1 MDENKIEEINQ
12 TGQKL
17 MKGALILAVA
27 GIMSKIFG
35 AIFRIPLTNWIGA
48 EGMSYYGLAYNVYSF
63 FLIIA
68 TAGLPVAISRMV
80 AARTALGDH
89 KNAHKTYR
97 VSLILMFLIG
107 LISFLIC
114 FFGAEFIAESIG
126 NKGAALSMKAISPVL
141 LLSPVVAS
149 FRGYFQGKQAMNP
162 TAISEIT
169 EQFFRVVTGLSLSY
183 FLLSHSLEKASAG
196 ATFGASAGS
205 MAAFTILII
214 IYFYNRKSIFEKIH
228 HTESKEEKASSL
240 IKEMLKI
247 AIPITLGSAIMP
259 LMNIIDA
266 GIIMNRLQSTGWSL
280 NMSKTLFG
288 LISGFCDP
296 LLGFPHIFT
305 DAIAISMVP
314 AVAATFTL
322 QNKNELENNIKLGI
336 KTMSIISYPCA
347 TGFIVL
353 AYPILLLLFPQRPEE
368 CRMAANVLRVFGLS
382 IISLSIMRTCS
393 SALQGIAKMNIPV
406 INLLIGSIF
415 KIIVTYIL
423 VGIHSI
429 NIVGAAIGT
438 LVAYTVAAMLNYFAL
453 IKHTRIKVN
462 IKDIFI
468 KPIVPSVLMGVI
480 VILSYKAVM
489 TVTKH
494 NSISTLISIL
504 IAVAVYFIFIFATN
518 TISEEEVTS
527 LPKGEKIIC
536 IAKKLH
542 LLK

>member
-97 VSLILMFLIG
+97 VSLILMFFIG

-183 FLLSHSLEKASAG
+183 FFLSQSLEKASAG

-205 MAAFTILII
+205 MAAFIILII
-214 IYFYNRKSIFEKIH
+214 IYFYNRKSIFEKIRN
-228 HTESKEEKASSL
+228 TESKEEKASSL
-240 IKEMLKI
+240 LKEMLKI

-296 LLGFPHIFT
+296 LLGFSHIFT

-322 QNKNELENNIKLGI
+322 KNKNELENNIKLGI

-368 CRMAANVLRVFGLS
+368 CRMAANVLRVFGVS

-393 SALQGIAKMNIPV
+393 SALQGVAKMNIPV
-406 INLLIGSIF
+406 INLLIGAIF

-438 LVAYTVAAMLNYFAL
+438 LVAYTVAAILNYVAL
-453 IKHTRIKVN
+453 IKHTHIKVN

-480 VILSYKAVM
+480 VILSYKWVM
-489 TVTKH
+489 MVTKH

-504 IAVAVYFIFIFATN
+504 IAVVVYFIFIFATK
-518 TISEEEVTS
+518 TISEEEVTN

-536 IAKKLH
+536 IAKKMH